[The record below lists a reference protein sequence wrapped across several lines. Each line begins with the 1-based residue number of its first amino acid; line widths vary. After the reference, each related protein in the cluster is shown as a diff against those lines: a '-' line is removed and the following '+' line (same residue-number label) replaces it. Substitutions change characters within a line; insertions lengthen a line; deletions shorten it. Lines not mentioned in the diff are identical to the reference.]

1 MRARDR
7 ERVKE
12 RREHG
17 SLIFIFGSL
26 TSAAQTLTR
35 SLSQPVRALLYL
47 PSFSQADIH
56 HRVVLRARLAR
67 LLDPGSK
74 RIDSL
79 LESNKGN
86 VLCKKRPQER
96 EREKHPPKTNERE
109 TKRAGEEAEHSCL
122 HPELLSCTS
131 SRSPAECKSTSF
143 GRLWHCAPSSANDR
157 ARRDSQET
165 CEIEHNLYGLCF
177 DKAHIDQ

>member
-1 MRARDR
+1 MGRYIYHWLAYLSSPNTY
-7 ERVKE
+7 
-12 RREHG
+12 
-17 SLIFIFGSL
+17 SLALS
-26 TSAAQTLTR
+26 TS
-35 SLSQPVRALLYL
+35 RALLYL

-96 EREKHPPKTNERE
+96 ERERAPPKNKRERE

-122 HPELLSCTS
+122 HPELLPCTS

>member
-1 MRARDR
+1 MGRYIYHWLAYLSSPNTY
-7 ERVKE
+7 
-12 RREHG
+12 
-17 SLIFIFGSL
+17 SLALS
-26 TSAAQTLTR
+26 TS
-35 SLSQPVRALLYL
+35 RALLYL

-96 EREKHPPKTNERE
+96 ERERSTPQKQTRERQRE
-109 TKRAGEEAEHSCL
+109 LERKPNIRACIPSCF
-122 HPELLSCTS
+122 HARPVDHQQSARVLLSEGSGTVPPAQPTTVLVETRKRPARLNIICTGS
-131 SRSPAECKSTSF
+131 ALT
-143 GRLWHCAPSSANDR
+143 RL
-157 ARRDSQET
+157 
-165 CEIEHNLYGLCF
+165 I
-177 DKAHIDQ
+177 